1 MRLAEAKIV
10 RSLPLF
16 GGMQDAHFQ
25 TLVEAGYLQRF
36 PHGVALAHE
45 GERPNFLHVLVEG
58 SVEFYSVSRDRQTT
72 LSFLKPPAAFILAA
86 VILDQL
92 YLKSARTAEASVVVL
107 IPTDPV
113 RDIFDK
119 DPAFARS
126 VVAELAQRYRGLVKD
141 LKNQRLRTG
150 LERLANWILAHNEQ
164 LGGPGTFKLPIEKRA
179 LANLLGMRPENLS
192 RNLGD
197 LADLGVAVDGAK
209 VTIRDMATLTAFA
222 RPDPLIDSPTT

>member
-1 MRLAEAKIV
+1 MRLADADIV

-16 GGMQDAHFQ
+16 SGMQDAHFQ

-36 PHGVALAHE
+36 PQGLALVHE

-58 SVEFYSVSRDRQTT
+58 SIEFYSASRDRQTT
-72 LSFLKPPAAFILAA
+72 LSYLKPPAAFILAA

-92 YLKSARTAEASVVVL
+92 HLKSARTAEGSVVVL
-107 IPTDPV
+107 IPADAV
-113 RDIFDK
+113 RGIFDK

-150 LERLANWILAHNEQ
+150 LERLANWILAHDEQ
-164 LGGPGTFKLPIEKRA
+164 LGAPGTFKLPIEKRA
-179 LANLLGMRPENLS
+179 LASLLGMRPENLS
-192 RNLGD
+192 RGFGE
-197 LADLGVAVDGAK
+197 LADLGVTVDGAK
-209 VTIRDMATLTAFA
+209 VTIRDKAALREFA
-222 RPDPLIDSPTT
+222 RPDPLIDSPAT

>member
-1 MRLAEAKIV
+1 MRLADADIV

-16 GGMQDAHFQ
+16 SGMQDAHFQ

-36 PHGVALAHE
+36 PQGVALVHE

-58 SVEFYSVSRDRQTT
+58 SIEFYSASRDRQTT
-72 LSFLKPPAAFILAA
+72 LSYLKPPAAFILAA

-92 YLKSARTAEASVVVL
+92 HLKSARTAEGSVVVL
-107 IPTDPV
+107 IPADAV
-113 RDIFDK
+113 RGIFDK

-150 LERLANWILAHNEQ
+150 LERLANWILAHDEQ
-164 LGGPGTFKLPIEKRA
+164 LGAPGTFKLPIEKRA
-179 LANLLGMRPENLS
+179 LASLLGMRPENLS
-192 RNLGD
+192 RGFGE
-197 LADLGVAVDGAK
+197 LADLGVTVDGAK
-209 VTIRDMATLTAFA
+209 VTIRDKAALREFA
-222 RPDPLIDSPTT
+222 RPDPLIDSPAT

>member
-1 MRLAEAKIV
+1 MRLADADIV

-16 GGMQDAHFQ
+16 SGMQDAHFQ

-36 PHGVALAHE
+36 PQGVALVHE

-58 SVEFYSVSRDRQTT
+58 SIEFYSTSHDRQTT
-72 LSFLKPPAAFILAA
+72 LSYLKPPAAFILAA

-92 YLKSARTAEASVVVL
+92 YLKSARTAEGSVVVL
-107 IPTDPV
+107 IPADAV

-150 LERLANWILAHNEQ
+150 LERLANWILAHDEQ
-164 LGGPGTFKLPIEKRA
+164 LGAPGTFKLPIEKRA
-179 LANLLGMRPENLS
+179 LASLLGMRPENLS
-192 RNLGD
+192 RSFGE
-197 LADLGVAVDGAK
+197 LADLGVAVDGAN
-209 VTIRDMATLTAFA
+209 VTIRDMAALTKFA

>member
-1 MRLAEAKIV
+1 MRLADADIV

-16 GGMQDAHFQ
+16 SGMQDAHFQ
-25 TLVEAGYLQRF
+25 ALVEAGYLQRF
-36 PHGVALAHE
+36 PQGVALVQE

-58 SVEFYSVSRDRQTT
+58 SIEFHSANRDRQTT
-72 LSFLKPPAAFILAA
+72 LSYLKPPAAFILAA

-92 YLKSARTAEASVVVL
+92 YLKSARTAEGSVVVL
-107 IPTDPV
+107 IPADAV
-113 RDIFDK
+113 RGIFDK

-150 LERLANWILAHNEQ
+150 LERLANWILAHDEQ
-164 LGGPGTFKLPIEKRA
+164 LGAPGTFKLPIEKRA
-179 LANLLGMRPENLS
+179 LASLLGMRPENLS
-192 RNLGD
+192 RGFGE
-197 LADLGVAVDGAK
+197 LAGLGVTVDGAK
-209 VTIRDMATLTAFA
+209 VTIRDKTALREFA